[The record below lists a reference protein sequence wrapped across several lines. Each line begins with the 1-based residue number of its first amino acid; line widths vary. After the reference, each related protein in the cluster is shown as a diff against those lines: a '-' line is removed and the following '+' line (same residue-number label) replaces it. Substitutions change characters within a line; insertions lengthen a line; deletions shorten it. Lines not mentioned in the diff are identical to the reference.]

1 MPLLGAEAEAVISLV
16 WGPALRPSKPS
27 LRIGMVKIRQ
37 LLSID
42 SYDLLKEYRKWW
54 VEEYLDIVQQ
64 NL

>member
-1 MPLLGAEAEAVISLV
+1 
-16 WGPALRPSKPS
+16 
-27 LRIGMVKIRQ
+27 MVKIRQ